1 MRNSDTPFSLSA
13 VLAQS
18 PALRSQQR
26 LAWSTW
32 RAIVGHRVA
41 NHTMPLRVEDDT
53 LHVAVS
59 SALWASELSLL
70 QTPILAKLR
79 NVLPQVHLLRFRVG
93 SVKPPLNPTPPVR
106 IHRATL
112 PDELTDSLDKMVDTD
127 LQSVIREAAGYS
139 LGRAEVQAAAGR
151 PLAGPTGQP
160 SRLHSDA
167 PKPSSG
173 SSLGKARNKPF

>member
-1 MRNSDTPFSLSA
+1 MRNSDSPFSLSA

-41 NHTMPLRVEDDT
+41 NHTMPLKVEEDT

-79 NVLPQVHLLRFRVG
+79 AVLPQVHLLRFRVG
-93 SVKPPLNPTPPVR
+93 SVKPPVNATPPVR
-106 IHRATL
+106 IHKATL
-112 PDELTDSLDKMVDTD
+112 PEALSQCLDEMADTE
-127 LQSVIREAAGYS
+127 LQSVIREAASYS
-139 LGRAEVQAAAGR
+139 LGRAEVQAAQR
-151 PLAGPTGQP
+151 P
-160 SRLHSDA
+160 SSDA
-167 PKPSSG
+167 AKA
-173 SSLGKARNKPF
+173 SLDKSRNKPF

>member
-1 MRNSDTPFSLSA
+1 MRNSDSPFSLSA

-41 NHTMPLRVEDDT
+41 NHTMPLKVEEDT

-79 NVLPQVHLLRFRVG
+79 AVLPQVHLLRFRVG
-93 SVKPPLNPTPPVR
+93 PVKPPPNATPPVR

-112 PDELTDSLDKMVDTD
+112 PEELSQSLDEMADTE
-127 LQSVIREAAGYS
+127 LQSIIREAASYS
-139 LGRAEVQAAAGR
+139 LGRAEVQAAQR
-151 PLAGPTGQP
+151 
-160 SRLHSDA
+160 SSSDA
-167 PKPSSG
+167 VKA
-173 SSLGKARNKPF
+173 SLDKSRNKPF